1 MKLLYAIAVLLP
13 VLISAQK
20 IVTPK
25 KCAPKLTREKL
36 DLPEYKNLKSRYLKL
51 KLEKDNF
58 ERTKNQLGDVEEII
72 LNNIGD
78 LETIEE
84 QIAGLGLQLTP
95 KNL

>member
-1 MKLLYAIAVLLP
+1 M
-13 VLISAQK
+13 
-20 IVTPK
+20 
-25 KCAPKLTREKL
+25 TREKL